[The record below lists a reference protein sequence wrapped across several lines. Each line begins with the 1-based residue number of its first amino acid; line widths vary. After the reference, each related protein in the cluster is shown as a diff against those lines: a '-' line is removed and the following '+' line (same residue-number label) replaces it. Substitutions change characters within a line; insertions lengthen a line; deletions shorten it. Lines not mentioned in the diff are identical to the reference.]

1 MRRIIEEISAERY
14 LAGAIVVSI
23 ALAAIATKV
32 PLLAFADFVQ
42 MAAVLIASDLVI
54 YALVKLRRLRI
65 SRD

>member
-23 ALAAIATKV
+23 ALAAIAARV

-42 MAAVLIASDLVI
+42 MAGVLIASDIVI
-54 YALVKLRRLRI
+54 YAFMKLRLLKI

>member
-1 MRRIIEEISAERY
+1 MRRIVEEISAERY

-23 ALAAIATKV
+23 ALAAIAARV

-42 MAAVLIASDLVI
+42 MAGVLIASDIVI
-54 YALVKLRRLRI
+54 YAFMKLRLLKI

>member
-14 LAGAIVVSI
+14 LAGAIVVSV
-23 ALAAIATKV
+23 ALAAIAATL

-54 YALVKLRRLRI
+54 YALVKLRFLKI
-65 SRD
+65 PRD

>member
-1 MRRIIEEISAERY
+1 MRRIVQGISAERY

-23 ALAAIATKV
+23 ALAAIAAKV

-42 MAAVLIASDLVI
+42 MTAVLVAADLVI
-54 YALVKLRRLRI
+54 YALMKFRLLKI

>member
-1 MRRIIEEISAERY
+1 MRRIVQDLSAERY
-14 LAGAIVVSI
+14 LAGATVVSI
-23 ALAAIATKV
+23 ALAAVAAKV

-54 YALVKLRRLRI
+54 YALVKLRLLRI

>member
-1 MRRIIEEISAERY
+1 MRRRIEEISAERY

-23 ALAAIATKV
+23 ALAAMAAKV

-54 YALVKLRRLRI
+54 YALVKLRLLRI

>member
-1 MRRIIEEISAERY
+1 MRSILEELIAERY
-14 LAGAIVVSI
+14 LAGGIVVSI
-23 ALAAIATKV
+23 ALAAIAAKV

-54 YALVKLRRLRI
+54 YALVKLRLLRI

>member
-23 ALAAIATKV
+23 ALAAIAAKV
-32 PLLAFADFVQ
+32 PLLAFADFVK

-54 YALVKLRRLRI
+54 YALVKLRLLRI

>member
-1 MRRIIEEISAERY
+1 MRRIIEQISAERY
-14 LAGAIVVSI
+14 LAGAIVVSV
-23 ALAAIATKV
+23 ALAAIAAKV

-54 YALVKLRRLRI
+54 YALMKLRLFKI